1 MSRIDDVFKKKGHK
15 ALIGYVTVGYPGIE
29 ATLETVPLLA
39 ENGCDM
45 IELGI
50 PFSDPMADGA
60 TIQQASHCA
69 LQNGVTP
76 QICLEI
82 AGKLRHKTDVPLLFM
97 SYYNPNFSYGTEKFC
112 QDCHRSGVDGLIVP
126 DLLPEEGSSLEAAV
140 KENSLDIIYLLAPTS
155 TDERVR
161 LVGERSGGFIYRVS
175 VAGITGA
182 RDWLPA
188 GLDGLVTRLKAITS
202 KPLCVGFGISSPQQ
216 AKQVADIAEG
226 VIIGSRIIQLMAAED
241 SLAKV
246 AAFIKQIR
254 QALDKAS

>member
-1 MSRIDDVFKKKGHK
+1 MSRIDDVFQKPEHK
-15 ALIGYVTVGYPGIE
+15 ALIGYVTVGYPSIK

-39 ENGCDM
+39 ESGCD
-45 IELGI
+45 IVELGI

-76 QICLEI
+76 QRCLEV
-82 AGKLRHKTDVPLLFM
+82 AGELRRRTDIPLLFM
-97 SYYNPNFSYGTEKFC
+97 SYYNPIFSYGVEKFC
-112 QDCHRSGVDGLIVP
+112 QDCHKSGVDGLIVP

-140 KENSLDIIYLLAPTS
+140 KKNSLDIIYLLAPTS

-161 LVGERSGGFIYRVS
+161 LVGERSGGFIYLVS

-182 RDWLPA
+182 RDRLPP
-188 GLDGLVTRLKAITS
+188 GLDGLVSGVKAITS

-216 AKQVADIAEG
+216 AKQVAAVAEG

-241 SLAKV
+241 SLSAT

-254 QALDKAS
+254 QALDKV